1 MDPPKIPVVDQSL
14 DLKPPTCVEQGSPLD
29 LIHVKAPE
37 SPKSPSGTCPSSND
51 ASLQVPCPVASA
63 LPSSPTLQGSKK
75 FVLKTE
81 EITLGSKAPIVVQ
94 QDPKENDIRSTTTPL
109 IQNREGGNLHP
120 VVSVT
125 YAQDRMVSLAV
136 DTLNQ
141 IPGTNGVP
149 PLHTTPMPAE
159 EGSNAAL
166 SKGLVIHKYSGN
178 GNFQPASTI
187 NHDRATRKR
196 KLSER
201 GKESLESAIDLDG
214 NYMKDAVQSTAVSV
228 HSSAQPS
235 QEVQA
240 TNLSHQSNIM
250 QASEKTVDP
259 PAKKRGRPKKMQAS
273 DSQQGSKSQGRPRK
287 QPQPKMQ
294 AIMPITPS
302 KTSIHSMNTVS
313 TTITSPPLAT
323 NPINFYSMP
332 ASQSDY
338 DLQIYPDQFVRNHP
352 IVPRPP
358 VTNPKTAL
366 STPEKRPRGRPKKA
380 VIKKHVPATPV
391 AIKPK
396 PVVVNREPNR
406 VEGE

>member
-1 MDPPKIPVVDQSL
+1 MDQPKTPVVDQSL
-14 DLKPPTCVEQGSPLD
+14 DSKTPIGAEQGSPLD
-29 LIHVKAPE
+29 LIHVKAPG
-37 SPKSPSGTCPSSND
+37 SPKTPSGTCPSSND
-51 ASLQVPCPVASA
+51 ASLKVPCPVASA

-75 FVLKTE
+75 IVLMAE
-81 EITLGSKAPIVVQ
+81 EINLGSKTPIVVQ
-94 QDPKENDIRSTTTPL
+94 QDPKESDIRPTTTPL

-120 VVSVT
+120 VASVT
-125 YAQDRMVSLAV
+125 YDPQDRMVSLAV

-141 IPGTNGVP
+141 VPGTNGVP
-149 PLHTTPMPAE
+149 PLHATPVSAE

-166 SKGLVIHKYSGN
+166 SKALVIHEHSEN
-178 GNFQPASTI
+178 TI
-187 NHDRATRKR
+187 NHDRAARKR

-201 GKESLESAIDLDG
+201 GRESLESAIDLDG
-214 NYMKDAVQSTAVSV
+214 NYTKDAVQSTAVSV
-228 HSSAQPS
+228 HSSAHSS

-240 TNLSHQSNIM
+240 TNVSHQSNIF
-250 QASEKTVDP
+250 QASERTVDP
-259 PAKKRGRPKKMQAS
+259 PAKKRGRPKKMQVS

-287 QPQPKMQ
+287 QPQPKIQ

-302 KTSIHSMNTVS
+302 KTSTHSMNTVS

-332 ASQSDY
+332 ASHSDF
-338 DLQIYPDQFVRNHP
+338 DLQIYPDQYVRNHP

-358 VTNPKTAL
+358 VTNPKTPL

-380 VIKKHVPATPV
+380 AIKKHVPATPV

-406 VEGE
+406 VERE